1 VKISEKTIKL
11 VIAISLKNKT
21 IKNNNAC
28 NAIINMTVIEKP
40 INFHII
46 NSYLFIGLLKI
57 RNIVLPSTS
66 LNKSWLQTNKT
77 QTKPNISIIARPK
90 STIILLSS
98 QIVSFPKSREK
109 TMKMNAKNK
118 IKYKNLFLTTSLKVL
133 NAILNIFLLFLII

>member
-1 VKISEKTIKL
+1 
-11 VIAISLKNKT
+11 LKNKT

-109 TMKMNAKNK
+109 TMKTNAKNK